1 MFLASSPTGGSFT
14 EQQPPLPSIPQE
26 HFNQSS
32 MPAAAPSSSNL
43 IMTPFIA
50 SIAGGGQ
57 SPAVAPRPFPGLDR
71 ADSDSQSIQSGRS
84 SVMGGDALSKHA
96 EMSQQGLNVSM
107 VETISAWFEQGS
119 VTRAVVIGEMALAH
133 NAGSFPN
140 TSSTESIRI
149 DNFAALEKVAP
160 NPAFI
165 SQQGS
170 QGGEYSIDISSL
182 SRAPQIGFKY
192 QVHVDAANFAS
203 YAPINLAPMWRIEP
217 TQTSV
222 ILSYSL
228 NPAIASTLSS
238 PIHLNNVTIS
248 ISLDTSDAS
257 AGRATACQSKPAGT
271 FSRERG
277 TITWRLGSVTL
288 TPGAPAEKLLA
299 RFSTEGQGRQGKV
312 EVRWEIASAPESL
325 GSGLGVSVLE
335 SGGSTASASAD
346 PFADEDASAANG
358 MNEGAGSWRQVRAA
372 RKLVSGTY
380 QAN

>member
-1 MFLASSPTGGSFT
+1 MFLASSPTGGSFA
-14 EQQPPLPSIPQE
+14 EQSPPVPSIPQE

-32 MPAAAPSSSNL
+32 TPAAPSSSNL

-50 SIAGGGQ
+50 SIANGQ

-96 EMSQQGLNVSM
+96 EMTQQGLNVSM

-149 DNFAALEKVAP
+149 DNFVALEKVAP

-192 QVHVDAANFAS
+192 QVHVDAANLAS
-203 YAPINLAPMWRIEP
+203 YAPVNLSPMWRVEP

-228 NPAIASTLSS
+228 NPAIASTLNG
-238 PIHLNNVTIS
+238 PIFLNNVTIS
-248 ISLDTSDAS
+248 ISLDTADTS

-335 SGGSTASASAD
+335 SGASTASASAD
-346 PFADEDASAANG
+346 PFADEDAGATSGLNG
-358 MNEGAGSWRQVRAA
+358 GAGSFRQVRAA